1 MAILGKVSRLNIIG
15 AVNARRLSPSTRYA
29 AYFVSKLTDL
39 TEGLERVPVNVGVI
53 FGNQPA
59 GARTAYLK
67 TLVPVIREDG
77 WMEIQMGDFTTTT
90 GMIVRW

>member
-29 AYFVSKLTDL
+29 AYFVSQVYGCD
-39 TEGLERVPVNVGVI
+39 GRVERVPVNVGVI

-67 TLVPVIREDG
+67 TLVPMIREDG
-77 WMEIQMGDFTTTT
+77 
-90 GMIVRW
+90 RWGILPQPQE